1 MLCQRLC
8 CLAILLAA
16 ASLAAAQE
24 QDFSKVEIRTTR
36 LAEGLY
42 VLQGAGGNMT
52 ASVGADG
59 VLLVDS
65 EYAAL
70 ADKIRAALR
79 GLGGA
84 GPGASAGGS
93 GSGGEQP
100 GSSARR
106 DSAVRYV
113 INTHYHFDHTGAN
126 AAFARD
132 GATVIAQDNVRP
144 RLQTG
149 GTAGNGGS
157 MTREVP
163 AVEAAGWPQVTFDHE
178 LTVHVNGDDAHA
190 VHYPAAHTDG
200 DTIVFFPRTAT
211 VATGDIYVR
220 YGFPFIDINAGGSV
234 QGMIA
239 ACEDVLKRV
248 PADAR
253 VVPGHGEVSGVAE
266 LREYLQMLK
275 DTSAVVAGALKAG
288 KTLEQMKQERI
299 LGRWSE
305 RYSPPKAFV
314 DTDAFTE
321 TLYNSLRGHVARHGS
336 RPR

>member
-8 CLAILLAA
+8 YLGILLAA

-24 QDFSKVEIRTTR
+24 QDFSKVEIHTTH

-52 ASVGADG
+52 ASVGMDG
-59 VLLVDS
+59 VLLVDD

-79 GLGGA
+79 GLGRG
-84 GPGASAGGS
+84 GPGGSSGDQAGG
-93 GSGGEQP
+93 
-100 GSSARR
+100 SARR
-106 DSAVRYV
+106 DQAVRYV

-126 AAFARD
+126 AALAQD
-132 GATVIAQDNVRP
+132 GATLIAQDNARA
-144 RLQTG
+144 RLLTG

-157 MTREVP
+157 ITREVP
-163 AVEAAGWPQVTFDHE
+163 ALEHAALPQVTFDHE
-178 LTVHVNGDDAHA
+178 LTVHVNGDDVRA
-190 VHYPAAHTDG
+190 VHYPNAHTDG
-200 DTIVFFPRTAT
+200 DTIVFFPGTGA
-211 VATGDIYVR
+211 VAMGDIYVR
-220 YGFPFIDINAGGSV
+220 YGFPFIDINSGGSV

-239 ACEDVLKRV
+239 ACEDVLRRV
-248 PADAR
+248 PAEAR
-253 VVPGHGEVSGVAE
+253 VVPGHGEVAGLAD

-275 DTSAVVAGALKAG
+275 DTSAAVADALKAG
-288 KTLEQMKQERI
+288 KTLAQMKQERI

>member
-8 CLAILLAA
+8 YLGILLAT
-16 ASLAAAQE
+16 ASLADAQE

-52 ASVGADG
+52 ASVGAEG

-79 GLGGA
+79 GLGGV
-84 GPGASAGGS
+84 GTGSAGGGS
-93 GSGGEQP
+93 SGGDQLGSG
-100 GSSARR
+100 ARG
-106 DSAVRYV
+106 DQKVRYV

-132 GATVIAQDNVRP
+132 GATVIAQDNVRA

-157 MTREVP
+157 ISREVP
-163 AVEAAGWPQVTFDHE
+163 AVEAAALPQVTFDHE
-178 LTVHVNGDDAHA
+178 LTVHANGGDVRA
-190 VHYPAAHTDG
+190 VHYPNAHTDG
-200 DTIVFFPRTAT
+200 DTIVFFPHTGT
-211 VATGDIYVR
+211 VAMGDIYVR
-220 YGFPFIDINAGGSV
+220 YGFPFIDINGGGTV

-239 ACEDVLKRV
+239 ACEDVLRRV

-253 VVPGHGEVSGVAE
+253 VVPGHGEVSGVTE
-266 LREYLQMLK
+266 LREYLQMMK
-275 DTSAVVAGALKAG
+275 DTSAAVAGALKAG
-288 KTLEQMKQERI
+288 KTLAQMKQERI

-321 TLYNSLRGHVARHGS
+321 TLYNSLRPGRVARHGS

>member
-1 MLCQRLC
+1 MLRKRLC
-8 CLAILLAA
+8 FFAILLAA
-16 ASLAAAQE
+16 TSLASAQE

-59 VLLVDS
+59 VLLVDT

-79 GLGGA
+79 GLGGG
-84 GPGASAGGS
+84 GPGGPASNP
-93 GSGGEQP
+93 P
-100 GSSARR
+100 GNSARS
-106 DSAVRYV
+106 DGAVRYA

-126 AAFARD
+126 AAFAAD
-132 GATVIAQDNVRP
+132 GATVIAQDNVRA
-144 RLQTG
+144 RLITG

-157 MTREVP
+157 LTREVP
-163 AVEAAGWPQVTFDHE
+163 AVEAAALPRVTFDHE
-178 LTVHVNGDDAHA
+178 LTVHVNGEDAHA
-190 VHYPAAHTDG
+190 VHYANAHTDG
-200 DTIVFFPRTAT
+200 DTIVFFLRTGA
-211 VATGDIYVR
+211 VAMGDIYVR
-220 YGFPFIDINAGGSV
+220 YGFPFIDINSGGSV

-239 ACEDVLKRV
+239 ACEDVLRRV

-253 VVPGHGEVSGVAE
+253 VVPGHGEIAGVAD

-275 DTSAVVAGALKAG
+275 DTSATVADAIKAG
-288 KTLEQMKQERI
+288 KTLAQMKQEHI

-321 TLYNSLRGHVARHGS
+321 TLYNSLQRGHVARHGS

>member
-8 CLAILLAA
+8 YLGILLAA
-16 ASLAAAQE
+16 ASLAGAQE
-24 QDFSKVEIRTTR
+24 QDFSKVEIHTTH

-42 VLQGAGGNMT
+42 LLQGAGGNMT

-59 VLLVDS
+59 VLLVDT

-70 ADKIRAALR
+70 ADKIRAALH
-79 GLGGA
+79 GF
-84 GPGASAGGS
+84 GS
-93 GSGGEQP
+93 SGGGQP
-100 GSSARR
+100 GSSSRR

-126 AAFARD
+126 AAFAQD
-132 GATVIAQDNVRP
+132 GAIVIAQENVRA
-144 RLQTG
+144 RLVTG
-149 GTAGNGGS
+149 GIAGNGGS
-157 MTREVP
+157 ITREVP
-163 AVEAAGWPQVTFDHE
+163 AVEPAALPQVTFDHE
-178 LTVHVNGDDAHA
+178 VAVHVNGDDVRG
-190 VHYPAAHTDG
+190 VHYPNAHTDG
-200 DTIVFFPRTAT
+200 DTIVFFPRTGT
-211 VATGDIYVR
+211 VAMGDIYVR
-220 YGFPFIDINAGGSV
+220 YGFPFIDINGGGTV

-239 ACEDVLKRV
+239 ACEDVLRRV

-253 VVPGHGEVSGVAE
+253 VVPGHGEVAGVAD

-275 DTSAVVAGALKAG
+275 DTSAAVAGALKAG
-288 KTLEQMKQERI
+288 KTLAQMKQDHI

>member
-1 MLCQRLC
+1 MLCKRMCYLG
-8 CLAILLAA
+8 ILLAA
-16 ASLAAAQE
+16 ASLASAQE
-24 QDFSKVEIRTTR
+24 QDLSKVEIRTTR

-52 ASVGADG
+52 ASLGADG

-79 GLGGA
+79 GLGDG
-84 GPGASAGGS
+84 GPGGPTNNP
-93 GSGGEQP
+93 P
-100 GSSARR
+100 GSSAHGEPT
-106 DSAVRYV
+106 VRYV
-113 INTHYHFDHTGAN
+113 INTHYHYDHTGAN

-132 GATVIAQDNVRP
+132 GATVIAQDNVRA

-157 MTREVP
+157 IARAVP
-163 AVEAAGWPQVTFDHE
+163 AVEAAALPRMTFEHE
-178 LTVHVNGDDAHA
+178 LTVHVNGADARA
-190 VHYPAAHTDG
+190 AHYPNAHTDG
-200 DTIVFFPRTAT
+200 DTIVFFLRTGT
-211 VATGDIYVR
+211 VAMGDIYVR
-220 YGFPFIDINAGGSV
+220 YGFPFIDINSGGSV

-239 ACEDVLKRV
+239 ACEDVLRRV

-253 VVPGHGEVSGVAE
+253 VVPGHGEVAGVAD

-275 DTSAVVAGALKAG
+275 DTTAAVAGAIKSG
-288 KTLEQMKQERI
+288 KTLAQMKQERI
-299 LGRWSE
+299 LERWSE

-321 TLYNSLRGHVARHGS
+321 TLYNSLQRGHVARHGS

>member
-8 CLAILLAA
+8 HLGILLAA
-16 ASLAAAQE
+16 ASLASAQE
-24 QDFSKVEIRTTR
+24 QDFSKVEIRTTP

-52 ASVGADG
+52 ASAGADG
-59 VLLVDS
+59 VLLVDD

-70 ADKIRAALR
+70 ADKIRAALH
-79 GLGGA
+79 GLGG
-84 GPGASAGGS
+84 GPGGSAPGATQPRS
-93 GSGGEQP
+93 G
-100 GSSARR
+100 ARS
-106 DSAVRYV
+106 DQAVRYV
-113 INTHYHFDHTGAN
+113 IDTHYHFDHTGAN
-126 AAFARD
+126 AAFAQD
-132 GATVIAQDNVRP
+132 GATVIAQHNVRA

-157 MTREVP
+157 ITRAVP
-163 AVEAAGWPQVTFDHE
+163 AVEAAGLPQVTFDNE
-178 LTVHVNGDDAHA
+178 LTVHVNGDEVRA
-190 VHYPAAHTDG
+190 VHYPYAHTDG
-200 DTIVFFPRTAT
+200 DTIVFFARTGT
-211 VATGDIYVR
+211 VAMGDIYVR
-220 YGFPFIDINAGGSV
+220 YGFPFIDINSGGTV

-239 ACEDVLKRV
+239 ACEDVLRRV

-253 VVPGHGEVSGVAE
+253 VVPGHGEIAGVSD

-275 DTSAVVAGALKAG
+275 DTSAAVAAALKAG
-288 KTLEQMKQERI
+288 KTLAQMKQARI
-299 LGRWSE
+299 LGPWSE

-321 TLYNSLRGHVARHGS
+321 TLYNSLRGHLARHGS

>member
-1 MLCQRLC
+1 M
-8 CLAILLAA
+8 
-16 ASLAAAQE
+16 
-24 QDFSKVEIRTTR
+24 
-36 LAEGLY
+36 
-42 VLQGAGGNMT
+42 LQGADGNMT
-52 ASVGADG
+52 ASVGAEG

-79 GLGGA
+79 GLGGV
-84 GPGASAGGS
+84 GTGSAGGGS
-93 GSGGEQP
+93 SGGDQLGSG
-100 GSSARR
+100 ARG
-106 DSAVRYV
+106 DQKVRYV

-132 GATVIAQDNVRP
+132 GATVIAQDNVRA

-157 MTREVP
+157 ISREVP
-163 AVEAAGWPQVTFDHE
+163 AVEAAALPQLTFDHE
-178 LTVHVNGDDAHA
+178 LTVHVNGDDVRA
-190 VHYPAAHTDG
+190 VHYPNAHTDG
-200 DTIVFFPRTAT
+200 DTIVFFPHTGT
-211 VATGDIYVR
+211 VAMGDIYVR
-220 YGFPFIDINAGGSV
+220 YGFPFIDINGGGTV

-239 ACEDVLKRV
+239 ACEDVLRRV

-253 VVPGHGEVSGVAE
+253 VVPGHGEVSGVTE
-266 LREYLQMLK
+266 LREYLQMMK
-275 DTSAVVAGALKAG
+275 DTSAAVAGALKAG
-288 KTLEQMKQERI
+288 KTLAQMKQERI

-321 TLYNSLRGHVARHGS
+321 TLYNSLQGHVARHGS

>member
-8 CLAILLAA
+8 YLAILLAG

-42 VLQGAGGNMT
+42 ALQGAGGNMT

-84 GPGASAGGS
+84 GPGGS
-93 GSGGEQP
+93 GAGGEQP
-100 GSSARR
+100 GGGARR
-106 DSAVRYV
+106 DQAPRYV

-132 GATVIAQDNVRP
+132 GATLIAQDNVRA
-144 RLQTG
+144 RLKTG

-157 MTREVP
+157 LTREVP
-163 AVEAAGWPQVTFDHE
+163 ALEAAAWPQLTFDHE
-178 LTVHVNGDDAHA
+178 LTVHVNGDDVSAM
-190 VHYPAAHTDG
+190 HYPAAHTDG
-200 DTIVFFPRTAT
+200 DTIVFFPKSAT

-220 YGFPFIDINAGGSV
+220 YGFPFIDINAGGTV

-253 VVPGHGEVSGVAE
+253 VVPGHGEVGGVAD

-275 DTSAVVAGALKAG
+275 DTSAAVAGALKEG
-288 KTLEQMKQERI
+288 KTLAQMKQERI